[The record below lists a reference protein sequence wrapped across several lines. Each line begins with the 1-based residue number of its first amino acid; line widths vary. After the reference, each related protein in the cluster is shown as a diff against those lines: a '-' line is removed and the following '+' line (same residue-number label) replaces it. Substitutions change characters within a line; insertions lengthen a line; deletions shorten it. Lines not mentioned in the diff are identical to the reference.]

1 MNTAVEVE
9 AGDKIG
15 FTNQGDYGPISF
27 TYAER
32 RRTYFSKVNVTNA
45 TGVLIPNYP
54 LTGDVVKFDYTYLPS
69 IFSIAV
75 ELDTSEFWRNNV
87 SWFGSMTP
95 SIKCVTLQGAGLTH
109 LPTNIAKMQRAV

>member
-1 MNTAVEVE
+1 MNTTVTVE

-15 FTNQGDYGPISF
+15 FTNEGNYGPISF

-69 IFSIAV
+69 FFSIAV
-75 ELDTSEFWRNNV
+75 ELHPSEF
-87 SWFGSMTP
+87 
-95 SIKCVTLQGAGLTH
+95 LTE
-109 LPTNIAKMQRAV
+109 